1 MDPLAKLLN
10 PPQLEAVRHG
20 EGPLL
25 ILAGAGSGK
34 TRVLTHRIAHLLRER
49 MARAGEIMAVT
60 FTNKAAGELKERVE
74 KLVGPEAERLWVATF
89 HAAGARI
96 LRREADALK
105 LTRSFAI
112 YDDGDQLA
120 EAKRVISDLG
130 MEVGTARQ
138 HLARIDRWKNAGL
151 LPGEVQVADYDVPGK
166 TALKVYAR
174 YQAALQASNAVDFGD
189 LIVRVLELFKLR
201 PDILSYYSG
210 RFRFILV
217 DEFQDTNPAQYQLL
231 RLLSGT
237 HGNLCVVGDDDQSIY
252 RWRGAEVENIL
263 DFPKHF
269 KGTRVVKLEQ
279 NYRSSGRILGAAH
292 AIIARNERRAEKK
305 LWTAASDGD
314 KVRVVVAE
322 DERDEATRIAAE
334 LYAEN
339 ARGTPY
345 DEMAVFYRAN
355 AQSRS
360 LEDQLRARRV
370 PYRVVRGRS
379 FYDRAEVKDIAAY
392 LRLCVNPRSDG
403 DLLRVINTPPRGI
416 GDTTVE
422 ALRRSA
428 GRQGLSLWEALSSME
443 RDTELASNAR
453 TKLSPFR
460 SLIEKLRAAVA
471 NDGAAAPAI
480 ERVMEETGYAD
491 RLRVEGEEGEDRL
504 DNLHELVGAARDF
517 DATWA
522 EARALAS
529 SEAGAGPGS
538 GSTAVPDA
546 GAGPGSPSTAVPE
559 AGAGPGSK
567 STAIPDGVSSSG
579 AADRAPGAASAAGAN
594 LAGAPV
600 RGPAVPTPNSLT
612 QTRAQYLKA
621 MAAQRQAELIPREAA
636 PDDAGA
642 RRGASASSLDSFASA
657 AGRGLA
663 PGGIAKGGLAPGALG
678 SSADSSEHPFGDRPS
693 PSAALAA
700 AAPDLDGDD
709 REGLADTPLLGFLE
723 QLALVGD
730 ADAADGGDRV
740 ALMTL
745 HAAKGLEFDAVW
757 LTGCEERV
765 FPSSRALGMTGP
777 MASGEEDPD
786 ELAEERRLC
795 YVGMTRARKKLTLTL
810 ARCRSLYGE
819 LRFNPPSRFVR
830 ELPPELVSGLEF
842 LSAAEPRRL
851 GAVDPRRG
859 GLGQG
864 PQRGDVIYDYDY
876 DQRPIESEPALVKR
890 PASGLSSMPARNKA
904 RFESRIEPSARPAP
918 RPLPPGAEGLAP
930 GRRVR
935 HPSFG
940 VGTIEEVDGLGANF
954 KLTVRFP
961 PGVGLK
967 KVLARF
973 VEPL

>member
-34 TRVLTHRIAHLLRER
+34 TRVLTHRIAHLLHER

-60 FTNKAAGELKERVE
+60 FTNKAAGELKERVQR
-74 KLVGPEAERLWVATF
+74 LIGPEAERLWVATF

-96 LRREADALK
+96 LRREAEALK

-120 EAKRVISDLG
+120 AVKRVTTDLG
-130 MEVGTARQ
+130 MDVGTAKQ
-138 HLARIDRWKNAGL
+138 QLSRIDRWKNAGL
-151 LPGEVQVADYDVPGK
+151 LPGEVQVPEYDVPGK
-166 TALKVYAR
+166 TALRVYAR

-189 LIVRVLELFKLR
+189 LIVRVIELFKLR
-201 PDILSYYSG
+201 PDIASYYSG
-210 RFRFILV
+210 RFRFLLV

-231 RLLSGT
+231 QLLSAT

-252 RWRGAEVENIL
+252 RWRGAEVSNIL
-263 DFPKHF
+263 DFARHF
-269 KGTRVVKLEQ
+269 AGTRVVKLEQ

-292 AIIARNERRAEKK
+292 AIIASNERRAEKK
-305 LWTAASDGD
+305 LWTAASEGD

-322 DERDEATRIAAE
+322 DERDEGTRIATE

-339 ARGTPY
+339 ARGTAY

-360 LEDQLRARRV
+360 LEDALRARRV

-416 GDTTVE
+416 GDTTVA
-422 ALRRSA
+422 ALRRSGA
-428 GRQGLSLWEALSSME
+428 RQGLSLWEALTSME
-443 RDTELASNAR
+443 RDNELASNAR

-460 SLIEKLRAAVA
+460 ALIEKLRAAVA
-471 NDGAAAPAI
+471 LDGAAAPAI

-522 EARALAS
+522 EARALA
-529 SEAGAGPGS
+529 G
-538 GSTAVPDA
+538 TDL
-546 GAGPGSPSTAVPE
+546 
-559 AGAGPGSK
+559 
-567 STAIPDGVSSSG
+567 
-579 AADRAPGAASAAGAN
+579 AAPTAAS
-594 LAGAPV
+594 V
-600 RGPAVPTPNSLT
+600 PADSLT
-612 QTRAQYLKA
+612 YV
-621 MAAQRQAELIPREAA
+621 EVPPRKEAA
-636 PDDAGA
+636 A
-642 RRGASASSLDSFASA
+642 AS
-657 AGRGLA
+657 R
-663 PGGIAKGGLAPGALG
+663 GLAPGALG
-678 SSADSSEHPFGDRPS
+678 SHLEARENNPGAARESTSGHAREETSGNRPS
-693 PSAALAA
+693 PLAALAA

-730 ADAADGGDRV
+730 ADAADDGDRV
-740 ALMTL
+740 SLMTL

-765 FPSSRALGMTGP
+765 FPGSRALGMTGP

-830 ELPPELVSGLEF
+830 ELPPELCSGLEA
-842 LSAAEPRRL
+842 LSAAEPRRM
-851 GAVDPRRG
+851 GAKDPRRG
-859 GLGQG
+859 GPG
-864 PQRGDVIYDYDY
+864 PSADRGDVIYDTDY
-876 DQRPIESEPALVKR
+876 DQRPKEPA
-890 PASGLSSMPARNKA
+890 PDSGFGQRSGSGFSTVPVRNRARLEE
-904 RFESRIEPSARPAP
+904 RTEPSARPLP

-930 GRRVR
+930 GRRIR

-940 VGTIEEVDGLGANF
+940 VGTVEDVDGIGQNL

-973 VEPL
+973 VEAL